1 MSILEDYSKDLPMTS
16 LGRKKLRS
24 TALFLMA
31 LVATAFLISFLFS
44 LSPDPPRESILSDVD
59 DFPQEHIWF
68 NSSEPLSIYNQLRR
82 HVVVIFF
89 CRMSTLSDVQ
99 YFTLLQEIQTEFEEQ
114 PFVVV
119 IALETSETSIEELES
134 IVNDWGIDFPLI
146 VDNRGIVSS
155 RFNVS
160 SYPSLL
166 VLDSQ
171 ARVSA
176 RFYTGWEQTD
186 LKGIVEDLLQLE
198 GAMRPA
204 PGPIFRPDGK
214 SFIPN
219 SLRAES

>member
-1 MSILEDYSKDLPMTS
+1 MILLEDYSKDLPMTS
-16 LGRKKLRS
+16 LGRKKIRS
-24 TALFLMA
+24 TALFLLA
-31 LVATAFLISFLFS
+31 LVLSAFLISFLFS
-44 LSPDPPRESILSDVD
+44 LNPEPPSESILSDVD
-59 DFPQEHIWF
+59 DFPREHIWF

-82 HVVVIFF
+82 HVVVVFF

-99 YFTLLQEIQTEFEEQ
+99 YFTLLKEIQTEFEEQ
-114 PFVVV
+114 PLVVV
-119 IALETSETSIEELES
+119 IALETSESSIEELES
-134 IVNDWGIDFPLI
+134 IVNDWGIDFPVI
-146 VDNRGIVSS
+146 VDNRGIVSN

-160 SYPSLL
+160 SYPALL

-176 RFYTGWEQTD
+176 RFYTGWEQAD

-198 GAMRPA
+198 GAMRPS
-204 PGPIFRPDGK
+204 PSPVFRPDGE

>member
-1 MSILEDYSKDLPMTS
+1 MLEDYSKDLPMTS

-24 TALFLMA
+24 TVLFLLA
-31 LVATAFLISFLFS
+31 LGLTAFLISFLFALRPELPS
-44 LSPDPPRESILSDVD
+44 ESILSDVD
-59 DFPQEHIWF
+59 DFPREHIWF
-68 NSSEPLSIYNQLRR
+68 NNSEPLSIYDQLRR

-89 CRMSTLSDVQ
+89 CRMSTLSDAQ
-99 YFTLLQEIQTEFEEQ
+99 YFTMLQEIQTDFNEQ
-114 PFVVV
+114 PLVVV

-134 IVNDWGIDFPLI
+134 IVIDWGIDFPLI
-146 VDNRGIVSS
+146 VDNRGIVSN

-176 RFYTGWEQTD
+176 RFYTGWEQAD
-186 LKGIVEDLLQLE
+186 LKGIVEDLLHLE
-198 GAMRPA
+198 GAMRSSA
-204 PGPIFRPDGK
+204 GQIFRPDGE

-219 SLRAES
+219 SLRVEP

>member
-1 MSILEDYSKDLPMTS
+1 MNFLEDYSKNLPMTS
-16 LGRKKLRS
+16 LGRKRLRS
-24 TALFLMA
+24 TILFLLA

-44 LSPDPPRESILSDVD
+44 LSPEPPSESILSDVD
-59 DFPQEHIWF
+59 DFPREHIWF
-68 NSSEPLSIYNQLRR
+68 NSSEPLSIYNQLRK
-82 HVVVIFF
+82 HVVVVFF

-99 YFTLLQEIQTEFEEQ
+99 YFTLLQEIQTEFKEQ

-119 IALETSETSIEELES
+119 IALETSETSIKELED
-134 IVNDWGIDFPLI
+134 IVIDWGIDFPVI
-146 VDNRGIVSS
+146 VDNRGIVSN

-176 RFYTGWEQTD
+176 RFYTGWEQAD
-186 LKGIVEDLLQLE
+186 LKGIVEDLLRLE
-198 GAMRPA
+198 GAMRSS
-204 PGPIFRPDGK
+204 PGPIFKPDGE

-219 SLRAES
+219 SLRVES

>member
-1 MSILEDYSKDLPMTS
+1 MNLLEDYSKDLPMTS

-24 TALFLMA
+24 TVLFLLA
-31 LVATAFLISFLFS
+31 LGLTAFLISFLFALRPELPS
-44 LSPDPPRESILSDVD
+44 ESILSDVD
-59 DFPQEHIWF
+59 DFPREHIWF
-68 NSSEPLSIYNQLRR
+68 NNSEPLSIYDQLRR

-89 CRMSTLSDVQ
+89 CRMSTLSDAQ
-99 YFTLLQEIQTEFEEQ
+99 YFTMLQEIQTDFNEQ
-114 PFVVV
+114 PLVVV

-134 IVNDWGIDFPLI
+134 IVIDWGIDFPLI
-146 VDNRGIVSS
+146 VDNRGIVSN

-176 RFYTGWEQTD
+176 RFYTGWEQAD
-186 LKGIVEDLLQLE
+186 LKGIVEDLLHLE
-198 GAMRPA
+198 GAMRSSA
-204 PGPIFRPDGK
+204 GQIFRPDGE

-219 SLRAES
+219 SLRVEP

>member
-1 MSILEDYSKDLPMTS
+1 MEDYSKDLPMTS

-24 TALFLMA
+24 TVLFLLV
-31 LVATAFLISFLFS
+31 LVATAFLISFLFALRPELPS
-44 LSPDPPRESILSDVD
+44 ESILSDVD
-59 DFPQEHIWF
+59 DFPRDHIWF

-82 HVVVIFF
+82 HVVVVFF

-99 YFTLLQEIQTEFEEQ
+99 HFTLLQEIQTEFEEQ
-114 PFVVV
+114 PFIVI
-119 IALETSETSIEELES
+119 IALETSETSIKELENT
-134 IVNDWGIDFPLI
+134 VKDWGICFPLI

-155 RFNVS
+155 RFNVR

-176 RFYTGWEQTD
+176 RFYTGWEQAD
-186 LKGIVEDLLQLE
+186 LKGIVEDLLHLE
-198 GAMRPA
+198 GAMRSS
-204 PGPIFRPDGK
+204 PGPIFRPDGE

-219 SLRAES
+219 SLRTES

>member
-1 MSILEDYSKDLPMTS
+1 MIFLEDYSKDLPMTS

-24 TALFLMA
+24 TILFFLA

-44 LSPDPPRESILSDVD
+44 LSPEPPSESILSDVD
-59 DFPQEHIWF
+59 DFPREHVWF

-82 HVVVIFF
+82 HVIVIFF

-99 YFTLLQEIQTEFEEQ
+99 YFTMLQEIQTEFEEQ
-114 PFVVV
+114 PLVVV
-119 IALETSETSIEELES
+119 IALETSETSIKELED
-134 IVNDWGIDFPLI
+134 IVIDWGIDFPVI
-146 VDNRGIVSS
+146 VDNRGIVSN

-176 RFYTGWEQTD
+176 RFYTGWEQAD
-186 LKGIVEDLLQLE
+186 LKGIVEDLLRLE
-198 GAMRPA
+198 GAMRSS
-204 PGPIFRPDGK
+204 PGPIFRPDGE

-219 SLRAES
+219 SLRVES

>member
-1 MSILEDYSKDLPMTS
+1 MSFLEDYSKDLPMTS
-16 LGRKKLRS
+16 LGRKKIRS
-24 TALFLMA
+24 TLLFLLA
-31 LVATAFLISFLFS
+31 LVITAFLISFLFS
-44 LSPDPPRESILSDVD
+44 LRPAPPRESILSDVD
-59 DFPQEHIWF
+59 DFPREHIWF

-82 HVVVIFF
+82 HVVIVFF

-99 YFTLLQEIQTEFEEQ
+99 HFTMLQEIQTEFKEQ

-119 IALETSETSIEELES
+119 IALETFETSIDELES
-134 IVNDWGIDFPLI
+134 IIIDWGIDFPLI
-146 VDNRGIVSS
+146 VDNRGIVSN

-176 RFYTGWEQTD
+176 RFYNGWEQAD
-186 LKGIVEDLLQLE
+186 LKGIVEDLLHLE
-198 GAMRPA
+198 GAMRSP
-204 PGPIFRPDGK
+204 PSQIFRSDSG

-219 SLRAES
+219 SLRVES